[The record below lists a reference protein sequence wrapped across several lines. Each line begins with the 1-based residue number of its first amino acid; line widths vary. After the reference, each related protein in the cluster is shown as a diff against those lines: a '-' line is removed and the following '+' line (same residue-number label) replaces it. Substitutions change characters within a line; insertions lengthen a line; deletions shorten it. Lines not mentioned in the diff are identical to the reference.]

1 MFSWLL
7 GMAAFPLV
15 PQVPKEEDEDEDGL
29 SESAKETE
37 KEKEEGK
44 LDHDVAQQDAIKVRR
59 LREEREMTF

>member
-15 PQVPKEEDEDEDGL
+15 SQVPKEEDEDEEGL
-29 SESAKETE
+29 NESAKELE

-44 LDHDVAQQDAIKVRR
+44 LDHDVAQQDAIKVRG
-59 LREEREMTF
+59 LKEEREMTF